1 MQADFQKTSKKKKKK
16 VKIVAEI
23 TTATLPGLSC
33 SLYVRSSNLLVVH
46 FSSNIPMLWTLT

>member
-23 TTATLPGLSC
+23 TTAALPGLSC

-46 FSSNIPMLWTLT
+46 FSSNIPMLWMLT